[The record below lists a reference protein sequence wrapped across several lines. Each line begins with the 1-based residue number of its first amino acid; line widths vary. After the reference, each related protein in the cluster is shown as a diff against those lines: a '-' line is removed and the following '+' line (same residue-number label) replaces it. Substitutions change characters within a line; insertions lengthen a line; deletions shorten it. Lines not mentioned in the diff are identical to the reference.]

1 MQADQEA
8 IKKSI
13 RSYMIVGSLL
23 LVFTGITVGANQ
35 FHLAVPAAITLALI
49 IATIKGSMV
58 ASVFMHLSHEKKWI
72 YGALL
77 LTALFFAVL
86 LFLPLL
92 TVKGGIGTPIA
103 EGPARPAHTS
113 EVH

>member
-1 MQADQEA
+1 
-8 IKKSI
+8 
-13 RSYMIVGSLL
+13 
-23 LVFTGITVGANQ
+23 
-35 FHLAVPAAITLALI
+35 
-49 IATIKGSMV
+49 
-58 ASVFMHLSHEKKWI
+58 MHLSHEKKWI